1 MTVEELSRL
10 SVLAK
15 EPAHSAAHHEE
26 LQSLVRMA
34 VSEIAREIVL
44 TCADCA
50 YNVPVESCTGS
61 CESCDRCPQPCRT
74 CENFGNIELRV
85 EDDCI

>member
-1 MTVEELSRL
+1 MTVKELSRL

-15 EPAHSAAHHEE
+15 EPAHSAVHHEE

-34 VSEIAREIVL
+34 VSEIARGIGL

-50 YNVPVESCTGS
+50 YNVPVESCPGS
-61 CESCDRCPQPCRT
+61 CESCDRCPEPCRS

-85 EDDCI
+85 EDA

>member
-10 SVLAK
+10 SALAK
-15 EPAHSAAHHEE
+15 IPTLSAAHHEE

-34 VSEIAREIVL
+34 VSEIAREIGL
-44 TCADCA
+44 TCAECVHNA
-50 YNVPVESCTGS
+50 PVESCTGS